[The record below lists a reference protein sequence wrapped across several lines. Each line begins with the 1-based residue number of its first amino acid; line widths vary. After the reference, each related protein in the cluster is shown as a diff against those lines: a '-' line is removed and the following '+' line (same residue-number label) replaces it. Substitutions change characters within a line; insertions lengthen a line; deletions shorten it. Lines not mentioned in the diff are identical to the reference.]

1 MIMKKYECIGK
12 CCGKTKK
19 EAEARFRK
27 CHPKEAGTGKIE
39 LEHIFT
45 TPFSLKVYEVTKK
58 K

>member
-1 MIMKKYECIGK
+1 MKKYECIGK

-27 CHPKEAGTGKIE
+27 CHPKETGTGKIE